1 MASPKS
7 RPGRR
12 PTAGRP
18 ASGQPTAEIPLAT
31 PTTPATPAQVKPT
44 AREPE
49 ATEGRS
55 GTAGR
60 SAGASWPGKHGSAS
74 TSKGVTPEPATA
86 AAGSGVHPPRWL
98 QYLTLVL
105 ALVGLALSAY
115 ETWAH
120 FNGSH
125 LAGCPSNAHAT
136 FDCTAVITSSQSMVF
151 GVIPV
156 AILGLLFYVFAVA
169 IFSPWAW
176 RLRRPEVGW
185 LRLGSMIV
193 GVGFVVYL
201 IYVEVVQIKEICE
214 YCTGVHIITFLL
226 FCITVVA
233 AAFWGLKPA
242 DESGS

>member
-1 MASPKS
+1 MASSKA

-12 PTAGRP
+12 PAAGRP
-18 ASGQPTAEIPLAT
+18 ASEIPLAT
-31 PTTPATPAQVKPT
+31 PTTAAKAAQAKPA
-44 AREPE
+44 AREAEAAKPE
-49 ATEGRS
+49 QI
-55 GTAGR
+55 
-60 SAGASWPGKHGSAS
+60 
-74 TSKGVTPEPATA
+74 TPEPAATTA
-86 AAGSGVHPPRWL
+86 ARIRPPRWL

-105 ALVGLALSAY
+105 ALVGLAISAY
-115 ETWAH
+115 ETWSH

-136 FDCTAVITSSQSMVF
+136 SDCTAVITSPQSMVF

-185 LRLGSMIV
+185 LRLGSVIV
-193 GVGFVVYL
+193 GMGFVMYL
-201 IYVEVVQIKEICE
+201 IYAEVYQIQEICE

-233 AAFWGLKPA
+233 AALWGLTPA

>member
-1 MASPKS
+1 MASSKA

-12 PTAGRP
+12 ATAGRP
-18 ASGQPTAEIPLAT
+18 ASGRPTAEIPLAT
-31 PTTPATPAQVKPT
+31 PTAPAKPAQAKPA

-49 ATEGRS
+49 ATGGRS
-55 GTAGR
+55 GPAGR
-60 SAGASWPGKHGSAS
+60 ASAPEPI
-74 TSKGVTPEPATA
+74 TPEPADPA
-86 AAGSGVHPPRWL
+86 AARVRPPRWL

-115 ETWAH
+115 ETWSH

-136 FDCTAVITSSQSMVF
+136 FDCTAVITSAQSMVF

-156 AILGLLFYVFAVA
+156 AVLGLLFYVFAVA

-185 LRLGSMIV
+185 LRLGSVIV
-193 GVGFVVYL
+193 GMGFVMYL
-201 IYVEVVQIKEICE
+201 IYAEVYQIKEICE

-233 AAFWGLKPA
+233 AALWGLTPA
-242 DESGS
+242 DESDV

>member
-1 MASPKS
+1 MASSKARS
-7 RPGRR
+7 GRR
-12 PTAGRP
+12 PAAGRP
-18 ASGQPTAEIPLAT
+18 ASGRPTAEIPLAT
-31 PTTPATPAQVKPT
+31 PTTAAKAAQAKPA
-44 AREPE
+44 ARE
-49 ATEGRS
+49 
-55 GTAGR
+55 
-60 SAGASWPGKHGSAS
+60 AGAAKPEQI
-74 TSKGVTPEPATA
+74 TPEPAATTA
-86 AAGSGVHPPRWL
+86 ARVRPPRWL

-105 ALVGLALSAY
+105 ALVGLAISAY
-115 ETWAH
+115 ETWSH

-176 RLRRPEVGW
+176 RLRRPEIGW

-193 GVGFVVYL
+193 GMGFVMYL
-201 IYVEVVQIKEICE
+201 IYAEVYQIQEICE

-226 FCITVVA
+226 FCITVVTA
-233 AAFWGLKPA
+233 ALWGLTPA
-242 DESGS
+242 DESGL